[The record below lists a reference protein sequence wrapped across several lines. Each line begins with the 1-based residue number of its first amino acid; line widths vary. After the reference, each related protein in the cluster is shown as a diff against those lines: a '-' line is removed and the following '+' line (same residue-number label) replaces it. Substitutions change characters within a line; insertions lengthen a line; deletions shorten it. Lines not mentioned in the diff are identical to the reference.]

1 MMTKYECL
9 NLVVGVLTFVVL
21 FWTLWVVRGYAHST
35 KTLAGATKTLADATK
50 TLADVAV
57 EQLPR
62 PCVVLE
68 RSADSSGEAVL
79 LEKTTAS
86 LSNDPLNFLNVGTGP
101 AVNCKYHFKDI
112 NDTNQL
118 PEIKPG
124 GAFQSALCLNGLP
137 VDAFVIVIEYESV
150 AGSKYRTEMRISE
163 PKKNA
168 RDRFVKETNFFGP
181 GLG

>member
-9 NLVVGVLTFVVL
+9 NLLVGVLTFGVL

-35 KTLAGATKTLADATK
+35 KTLASGTKTLAD
-50 TLADVAV
+50 LAF

-62 PCVVLE
+62 PRVVLE

-79 LEKTTAS
+79 FEKTTVS
-86 LSNDPLNFLNVGTGP
+86 LANDFLNFLNVGTGP
-101 AVNCKYHFKDI
+101 AVNCKYHF
-112 NDTNQL
+112 NDSSDVNQL

-124 GAFQSALCLNGLP
+124 DAFQSDRHLNGLP

-150 AGSKYRTEMRISE
+150 AGSKYRTELKISE
-163 PKKNA
+163 PKKEGLE
-168 RDRFVKETNFFGP
+168 RFVKETNFFGP